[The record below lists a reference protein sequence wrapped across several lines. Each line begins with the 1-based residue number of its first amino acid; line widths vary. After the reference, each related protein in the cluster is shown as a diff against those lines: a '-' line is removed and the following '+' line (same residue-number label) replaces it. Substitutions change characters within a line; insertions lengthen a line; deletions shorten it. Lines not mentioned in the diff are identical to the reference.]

1 MTLMQDMTWYEFNER
16 KDKDIVILPVGSVE
30 QHGPHLPL
38 YTDTIISEG
47 FSKLLAD
54 KVNGIVMPPINYGY
68 KSQPTSGG
76 GPLFP
81 GTIDLNGT
89 TLIALV
95 KDIIEE
101 LIRDGVKKIVL
112 VNSHFENQAFLLEA
126 IDLVSRTMPEGTKI
140 IMMSWWDLITQKT
153 IDKVFDEVEFPGW
166 ALEHAAITETSL
178 ILTFN
183 PEAVHMD
190 RLIDEKIEEVPNYQV
205 YPIPTNL
212 VPKSGLLSIG
222 RTSSKE
228 KGDLIVE
235 EALEGMIKIINKE
248 FGVQIK

>member
-1 MTLMQDMTWYEFNER
+1 MTLMKNMTWYEFNER
-16 KDKDIVILPVGSVE
+16 KDTDVVILPVGSVE

-47 FSKLLAD
+47 FSNLLAD
-54 KVNGIVMPPINYGY
+54 RVNGIVMPSINYGY
-68 KSQPTSGG
+68 KSQPASGG

-81 GTIDLNGT
+81 GTIDLNGS

-95 KDIIEE
+95 QDIIEE
-101 LIRDGVKKIVL
+101 LIRDGVKKIVI

-126 IDLVSRTMPEGTKI
+126 IDLVSRTMPKGTKI
-140 IMMSWWDLITQKT
+140 VMMSWWDLITQKT
-153 IDKVFDEVEFPGW
+153 IDLIFDEVPFPGW

-178 ILTFN
+178 ILKFD
-183 PEAVHMD
+183 PETVHMD
-190 RLIDEKIEEVPNYQV
+190 RLIDEKIEEVPTYQV

-228 KGDLIVE
+228 KGDLIVA
-235 EALEGMIKIINKE
+235 EALEGMVRIVSKE
-248 FGVQIK
+248 FLD

>member
-1 MTLMQDMTWYEFNER
+1 MTLMANMTWYEFNER
-16 KDKDIVILPVGSVE
+16 KDKDVVILPVGSVE

-38 YTDTIISEG
+38 FTDTIISEG

-54 KVNGIVMPPINYGY
+54 KINGIVMPSINYGY

-81 GTIDLNGT
+81 GTIDLNGA
-89 TLIALV
+89 TLISLV
-95 KDIIEE
+95 QDIINE
-101 LIRDGVKKIVL
+101 LIKDGVKKIAV

-126 IDLVSRTMPEGTKI
+126 IDLVSRSMPNDIKI
-140 IMMSWWDLITQKT
+140 VMMSWWDLITQET
-153 IDKVFDEVEFPGW
+153 IDKVFDEVDFPGW

-178 ILTFN
+178 ILKFA

-190 RLIDEKIEEVPNYQV
+190 RLIDEKIDEVPNYQV
-205 YPIPTNL
+205 YPIPKDL

-228 KGDLIVE
+228 KGDLIVA
-235 EALEGMIKIINKE
+235 EALEGMIKIVNKE
-248 FGVQIK
+248 FNF

>member
-1 MTLMQDMTWYEFNER
+1 MTLMANMTWYEFNER
-16 KDKDIVILPVGSVE
+16 KDKDVVILPVGSVE

-38 YTDTIISEG
+38 FTDTIISEG
-47 FSKLLAD
+47 FAQLLGE
-54 KVNGIVMPPINYGY
+54 KVNGIVMPSINYGY
-68 KSQPTSGG
+68 KSQPASGG

-89 TLIALV
+89 TLINLV

-101 LIRDGVKKIVL
+101 LIRDGVSKIAI

-126 IDLVSRTMPEGTKI
+126 IDLVSKNMPKNTKI
-140 IMMSWWDLITQKT
+140 IMMSWWDLITQET

-178 ILTFN
+178 ILKFR
-183 PEAVHMD
+183 PELVHMD
-190 RLIDEKIEEVPNYQV
+190 RLIDEKIEEVPTYQV
-205 YPIPTNL
+205 YPIPKDL

-228 KGDLIVE
+228 KGELIIE
-235 EALEGMIKIINKE
+235 EALEKMVQIVNKE
-248 FGVQIK
+248 LL

>member
-1 MTLMQDMTWYEFNER
+1 MNLMKNMTWYEFDAR
-16 KDKDIVILPVGSVE
+16 KDKDLVILPVGSVE

-38 YTDTIISEG
+38 FTDTIISEN
-47 FSKLLAD
+47 FSNLIAN
-54 KVNGIVMPPINYGY
+54 KVNGIVMPAINYGY
-68 KSQPTSGG
+68 KSQPASGG

-81 GTIDLNGT
+81 GTIDLNGA
-89 TLIALV
+89 TLISLV

-101 LIRDGVKKIVL
+101 LIRDGVKKIAI

-126 IDLVSRTMPEGTKI
+126 IDLVSRNMPEGTKI
-140 IMMSWWDLITQKT
+140 VMMSWWDLITQDT

-178 ILTFN
+178 ILKFA
-183 PEAVHMD
+183 PETVHMD
-190 RLIDEKIEEVPNYQV
+190 RLIDEKIEEVPSYQV
-205 YPIPTNL
+205 YPIPKDL

-228 KGDLIVE
+228 KGELIIQ
-235 EALEGMIKIINKE
+235 EALEGMVNIVRKE
-248 FGVQIK
+248 FIF